1 MNVEQ
6 NLFPRY
12 DSILQQYT
20 VRVEPLLAQL
30 RERVDE
36 ELNRIRHQEATLLAD
51 RAQALQELQI
61 AIGIDARFL
70 LKTARFQDFFEKHL
84 NIEPRY
90 NRDRTTK
97 VDDIVANWS
106 LALFVGIAYRR

>member
-1 MNVEQ
+1 MNAEQ

-12 DSILQQYT
+12 ESILQQYT

-51 RAQALQELQI
+51 YLR
-61 AIGIDARFL
+61 
-70 LKTARFQDFFEKHL
+70 
-84 NIEPRY
+84 
-90 NRDRTTK
+90 
-97 VDDIVANWS
+97 
-106 LALFVGIAYRR
+106 